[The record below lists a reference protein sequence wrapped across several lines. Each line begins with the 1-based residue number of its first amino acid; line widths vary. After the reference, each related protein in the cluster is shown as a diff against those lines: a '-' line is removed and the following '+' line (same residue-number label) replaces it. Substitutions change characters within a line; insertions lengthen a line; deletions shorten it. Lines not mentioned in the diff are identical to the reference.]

1 MEAMITHGLHK
12 ICRGND
18 ENSGFVLTASSPL
31 TAGELF
37 DSVVLLLILLAVQKS
52 TVEDGE

>member
-1 MEAMITHGLHK
+1 MEAMITHGLYK
-12 ICRGND
+12 VCRGND
-18 ENSGFVLTASSPL
+18 ENSRFVLRLHPPIV
-31 TAGELF
+31 GELF